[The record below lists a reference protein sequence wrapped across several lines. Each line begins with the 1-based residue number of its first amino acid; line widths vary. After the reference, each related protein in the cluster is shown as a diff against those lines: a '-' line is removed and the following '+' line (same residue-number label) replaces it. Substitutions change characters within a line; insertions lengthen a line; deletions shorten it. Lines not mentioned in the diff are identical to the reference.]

1 MPVSPPIDRRA
12 ALLRDRRVALAD
24 TPMLSVAEELAAA
37 AAMADGCSAEYEL
50 AGLDGNQVL
59 DLAHTE
65 RLMHR
70 ATEGERARRRL
81 ISSSGGLV
89 VALAHRHDVDAERT
103 EALLAAGEDALARAA
118 DRYDPTGGLSFSA
131 FARWWVERAMAEAEQ
146 ASVPVDDTVLTALGR
161 LHEEDCRVIELR
173 LGLGGG
179 PGLSGDDTAR
189 LLGLPASLE
198 AEQEERAVAKLRHP
212 CTPGNLT
219 HLRHL

>member
-24 TPMLSVAEELAAA
+24 APMLSVGDELAAA
-37 AAMADGCSAEYEL
+37 AAMADGRSAEYEL
-50 AGLDGNQVL
+50 AGIDDNQVL

-65 RLMHR
+65 RLVHR
-70 ATEGERARRRL
+70 AAEGERARRRL
-81 ISSSGGLV
+81 IASCGRLV
-89 VALAHRHDVDAERT
+89 VSLAHRHDVDAEGT
-103 EALLAAGEDALARAA
+103 EALLGAGDNALARAA
-118 DRYDPTGGLSFSA
+118 DRYDPTGGLPFSA
-131 FARWWVERAMAEAEQ
+131 FARWWVERAMAEVDQ
-146 ASVPVDDTVLTALGR
+146 AHVPVDDTVLTALGR
-161 LHEEDCRVIELR
+161 LHEDDCRVIELR

-198 AEQEERAVAKLRHP
+198 AEQEERALAKLRHP

-219 HLRHL
+219 YLRHL